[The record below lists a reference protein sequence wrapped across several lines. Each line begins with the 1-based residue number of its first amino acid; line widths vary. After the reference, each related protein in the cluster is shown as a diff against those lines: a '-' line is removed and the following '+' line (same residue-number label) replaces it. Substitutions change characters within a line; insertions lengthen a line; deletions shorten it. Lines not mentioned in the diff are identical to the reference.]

1 MRCPACRH
9 ENPSALAFC
18 GHCGA
23 KLDFTADEIERSLA
37 ENARTEVARDTE
49 RYARGALFLAV
60 ALLLIALTLRF
71 LAGGTPEEPYVVPS
85 AAQGAR
91 YLDVEVRLEPE
102 LPQLLVPVENRPR

>member
-9 ENPSALAFC
+9 DNPAALAFC

-23 KLDFTADEIERSLA
+23 KLDFTADEIEHSLA
-37 ENARTEVARDTE
+37 EKARTEVARDTA
-49 RYARGALFLAV
+49 RYARHALFLAV
-60 ALLLIALTLRF
+60 ALLLVALTFRV
-71 LAGGTPEEPYVVPS
+71 LAGGTPEEAYVLPS

-102 LPQLLVPVENRPR
+102 LPKLLVPVENRSR